1 MSISGL
7 NDPFV
12 SGGVTP
18 CFSGVSSQMVLTEV
32 YISNG
37 VLVNNATYGL
47 TPSWSGCTMPIVL
60 NQTSSSNNCVF
71 DLVPDTVP
79 LAPGQCLKFD
89 FFVLSVG
96 SAGIDFNFPA
106 NSNSAV
112 IVTTG
117 QDEALST
124 VSQTA
129 FAFSGSGAHTFQF
142 NATDT
147 GDNPGVRAGD
157 RISVLVYKLIGSS
170 TKSMSITYNSSYPSG
185 ISGASVP
192 FSYA

>member
-7 NDPFV
+7 NDTFV
-12 SGGVTP
+12 AGGITP
-18 CFSGVSSQMVLTEV
+18 CFSGVSSQMVKTESLN
-32 YISNG
+32 SNG
-37 VLVNNATYGL
+37 SLSNNATYGL
-47 TPSWSGCTMPIVL
+47 DASWSGCTLPIVL
-60 NQTSSSNNCVF
+60 NQTSSSSNCVI
-71 DLVPDTVP
+71 DLPSVP
-79 LAPGQCLKFD
+79 LASGQCLKFD
-89 FFVLSVG
+89 FFVLSIG
-96 SAGIDFNFPA
+96 TAGIDFNFPA
-106 NSNSAV
+106 TSNSAV

-147 GDNPGVRAGD
+147 GDNDGVRAGD
-157 RISVLVYKLIGSS
+157 RISVLVYQLIGTP

-185 ISGASVP
+185 VSGASVP
-192 FSYA
+192 FSYT